1 NYFIEIYNVIIL
13 QTILFVV
20 LLYRRFVEENKSSLE
35 NEKKQLVLK
44 KEREIAGEVQKKLF
58 PSNKD
63 TQNYVYAINVPAKDV
78 SGDYY
83 DYIKVSDEEIYFTL
97 ADVSGKGIKAGM
109 LMANASSVFKSLSKL
124 KFPINEL
131 ALNVNNQVKE
141 SSYKGMF
148 ITAVIGK
155 INIVKKEIEFVN
167 FGHESIMV
175 LDNENNFSYIK
186 ASHPPLGFMPLQ
198 SSSLVKTS
206 MLDMNDKKIFI
217 YTDGVTEGYIKD
229 QDELTVKG
237 LEDLILKNKSMNLQE
252 AIHYV
257 TNLLNNRDVLR
268 DDITMMGLEINKEKK

>member
-1 NYFIEIYNVIIL
+1 
-13 QTILFVV
+13 
-20 LLYRRFVEENKSSLE
+20 
-35 NEKKQLVLK
+35 
-44 KEREIAGEVQKKLF
+44 
-58 PSNKD
+58 
-63 TQNYVYAINVPAKDV
+63 
-78 SGDYY
+78 
-83 DYIKVSDEEIYFTL
+83 
-97 ADVSGKGIKAGM
+97 
-109 LMANASSVFKSLSKL
+109 
-124 KFPINEL
+124 
-131 ALNVNNQVKE
+131 
-141 SSYKGMF
+141 MF

-186 ASHPPLGFMPLQ
+186 ASHPPLGFMSLQ

>member
-1 NYFIEIYNVIIL
+1 MFQYSQLILKNILASGQPNYKSWPELFKKDRFISKI
-13 QTILFVV
+13 FPD
-20 LLYRRFVEENKSSLE
+20 
-35 NEKKQLVLK
+35 LK
-44 KEREIAGEVQKKLF
+44 KPIQEIFAM
-58 PSNKD
+58 
-63 TQNYVYAINVPAKDV
+63 NVPARDV
-78 SGDYY
+78 SGDYF
-83 DYIKVSDEEIYFTL
+83 DHIKTDDEQIYFTL
-97 ADVSGKGIKAGM
+97 ADVSGKGVKAGM
-109 LMANASSVFKSLSKL
+109 LMANASSIFKTLSKL
-124 KFPINEL
+124 NFDLDQLVMNI
-131 ALNVNNQVKE
+131 NNQVKE

-186 ASHPPLGFMPLQ
+186 ASHPPLGFMSLQ